1 MPTKFLPGGDI
12 VTLPA
17 AAILRG
23 GAFCTALFACSVFA
37 GEQPAV
43 SPGTVQDTIRQQPP
57 ESPLPTE
64 PVPPLLPDVDPA
76 AVAPVGP
83 AIRVNSFLITG
94 NDAISDEA
102 LLAQLQPWLNR
113 ELTLNEVYAAADAL
127 TRHYR
132 ERGYGLAQVTVPAQK
147 ISDGIV
153 ELQVIEGRIGSISAS
168 GNEDYSFEFLQ
179 RRLQPLKPGL
189 IYTDRGMERSVL
201 LLNDLPGLSARAVI
215 KPGQEFGSSDIL
227 FRIEEDPMQF
237 SASTDNYGREELG
250 EIRVLVDG
258 QFNNP
263 TGIGDRLYIGTLVS
277 EDGLLKYGNITYGF
291 PTGSNGSRLRIT
303 ANRADYEVEGEVFAD
318 LDITGDNTTY
328 RVDWSYPLLRSRDAN
343 IVFTTAAQRFIT
355 ESYQLDEAIAANAT
369 ELDLLEFGLFMNGLT
384 KFGDSWSASAIIDGN
399 GKANES
405 TAQLPQSDAQ
415 QAKLRLDASYG
426 MPFGNNWL
434 FATRGTYVYSPDPL
448 VDSQKF
454 SLGGPYSVRGYA
466 PAELR
471 GDEGAFLSLELR
483 KYFFAG
489 KYSLAATVFIDGG
502 YAKNERLPGD
512 VVSADA
518 DLEGEVGSAGAGVL
532 LSPDGGTFSGALI
545 FAAPIDNH
553 TSPNND
559 DDGHAWATFTF
570 RF

>member
-1 MPTKFLPGGDI
+1 M
-12 VTLPA
+12 TLPA
-17 AAILRG
+17 TAILRV
-23 GAFCTALFACSVFA
+23 GAFCTALAACSVIA

-57 ESPLPTE
+57 ASPLPTD
-64 PVPPLLPDVDPA
+64 PAPPLFPDVDPA
-76 AVAPVGP
+76 ATTPVGP
-83 AIRVNSFLITG
+83 AVRVDSFIFTG
-94 NDAISDEA
+94 NSTIGDEA
-102 LLAQLQPWLNR
+102 LAEVLEPWTNR
-113 ELTLNEVYAAADAL
+113 ELTLDTIYAAADAL
-127 TRHYR
+127 TNHYR
-132 ERGYGLAQVTVPAQK
+132 QQGYGLAQVTVPAQK
-147 ISDGIV
+147 ISDGSV
-153 ELQVIEGRIGSISAS
+153 ELQIIEGRIGAISAS
-168 GNEDYSFEFLQ
+168 GNENYSFEFLQ
-179 RRLQPLKPGL
+179 RRLAPLKPGK

-215 KPGQEFGSSDIL
+215 KPGSDFGTSDIL
-227 FRIEEDPMQF
+227 FRIEEDPAQF
-237 SASTDNYGREELG
+237 SASVDNYGREELG
-250 EIRVLVDG
+250 EIRLLVDG
-258 QFNNP
+258 QFNNL
-263 TGIGDRLYIGTLVS
+263 GGFGDRLYLATLVS
-277 EDGLLKYGNITYGF
+277 EDGLLKYGNVTYGF
-291 PTGSNGSRLRIT
+291 PTGSDGSRLRIT
-303 ANRADYEVEGEVFAD
+303 ANRADYSVEGELFAD
-318 LDITGDNTTY
+318 LGITGDNTTY
-328 RVDWSYPLLRSRDAN
+328 RVDWSYPLLRSRSAN
-343 IVFTTAAQRFIT
+343 IVLTTAVQRFNT
-355 ESYQLDEAIAANAT
+355 VSYQLGEEIAANAT

-384 KFGDSWSASAIIDGN
+384 TFGDSWSASVILDGN
-399 GKANES
+399 GKSNET

-434 FATRGTYVYSPDPL
+434 FATRGTYVYSADPL

-489 KYSLAATVFIDGG
+489 KYPLAATLFVDGG

-512 VVSADA
+512 VVSTDA
-518 DLEGEVGSAGAGVL
+518 DLEGEVGSAGAGIL
-532 LSPDGGTFSGALI
+532 FSPDGGTFSGALI
-545 FAAPIDNH
+545 YAAPIDNH